1 MSQTPPNGPTPVPGG
16 QPNQGFPQA
25 GYQPPPSGQFPP
37 AGPAVPQ
44 AYPNPASFQPG
55 GYPQQPYGSGGVP
68 GQGGYPMP
76 GGYPQ
81 PPAGKASSS
90 KVLLIVIAAVVALA
104 LIGGG
109 IMLMSK
115 TPQTPSGPTV
125 PAQPSE
131 QAQPTQPAQPT
142 QTAQPTD
149 PAQPTTPTTPTSAGA
164 IDLGHG
170 VQFVVAD
177 GWQIGQQEA
186 NLIKVTDGKAVLL
199 TQVIEAKASTNALQ
213 LCDSYN
219 RQLLQDV
226 SGAKFADPEQVSVN
240 LKSLSVGK
248 CLAGYVQASG
258 SSSKQL
264 YLQSFVAVRSTDGAT
279 TLTSILFTK
288 ETPQTSFDGAEQMIS
303 VVLTSQAAG

>member
-1 MSQTPPNGPTPVPGG
+1 MSQTPPNGPTQVPGG
-16 QPNQGFPQA
+16 QPNQGFPPA
-25 GYQPPPSGQFPP
+25 GYQPPPNGQFPP
-37 AGPAVPQ
+37 AGPAAPQ

-55 GYPQQPYGSGGVP
+55 GYPQQPYGPGGVP
-68 GQGGYPMP
+68 GQGGYPMPP

-90 KVLLIVIAAVVALA
+90 KVLLIVIAAVLALA

-115 TPQTPSGPTV
+115 TPQTPAGPAV

-131 QAQPTQPAQPT
+131 PPQPSQPTEPTQPTQSADPT
-142 QTAQPTD
+142 
-149 PAQPTTPTTPTSAGA
+149 QPTTPTSTGA

-177 GWQIGQQEA
+177 GWQIGQQAA
-186 NLIKVTDGKAVLL
+186 NLVKVTDGKAILI
-199 TQVIEAKASTNALQ
+199 TQVIEAKPSTNASQ

-219 RQLLQDV
+219 RQLLKDV

-240 LKSLSVGK
+240 LKNLSVGK

-279 TLTSILFTK
+279 TLTSVLFTK
-288 ETPQTSFDGAEQMIS
+288 ETPQASFDGADQMIG